1 MSNFSLEVTYRG
13 AHLKL
18 EIYNGGKSQL
28 LINGLVR
35 DEGFSD
41 ATLRLS
47 SVVQTDYEWH
57 ELIEGIIKLES
68 GSITAS
74 IFANETNVAHE
85 TYKLNG
91 K

>member
-1 MSNFSLEVTYRG
+1 MSNHILETSYRG
-13 AHLKL
+13 AQLKL
-18 EIYNGGKSQL
+18 DISDDGKAQL

-35 DEGFSD
+35 DNGSND
-41 ATLRLS
+41 TTVRLS

-57 ELIEGIIKLES
+57 EFIEGIVSFEP

-74 IFANETNVAHE
+74 LFANNTNLVRQ
-85 TYKLNG
+85 TYKVSG

>member
-1 MSNFSLEVTYRG
+1 LSDHILETTYRG
-13 AHLKL
+13 AQLKL
-18 EIYNGGKSQL
+18 EISDDGKTQL

-35 DEGFSD
+35 DDGSSE
-41 ATLRLS
+41 TTVRLS

-57 ELIEGIIKLES
+57 EFIEGIVSFEP

-74 IFANETNVAHE
+74 LIANNTNLVRK

-91 K
+91 E